1 MSGAIQPPPESCH
14 DRGKWPKREAEPESE
29 SESDSDS
36 ESESESEP
44 EVESEVKVDL
54 DPLWWERI
62 PLEELK
68 ESDFASR
75 YEDSP
80 FPYFFTCPKFVYEN
94 KAMREKEE
102 ARKIAVAKYWKEARN
117 ISVCYFSLLIF
128 CFNFVFNSF

>member
-1 MSGAIQPPPESCH
+1 VSGAIQPPPESCD
-14 DRGKWPKREAEPESE
+14 DRGKWPKREAEPEPE
-29 SESDSDS
+29 SESDSD
-36 ESESESEP
+36 SESESEP

-75 YEDSP
+75 YEDDP
-80 FPYFFTCPKFVYEN
+80 FPYFFTCPKFVYKN

-102 ARKIAVAKYWKEARN
+102 ARKNAVAKYRKEARN
-117 ISVCYFSLLIF
+117 ISVCYLSLSL
-128 CFNFVFNSF
+128 NFLF